1 MSQFSV
7 IFNPATD
14 NQEEVIKSVRSLFAI
29 YSALGLRPAAT
40 VNVDADETG
49 DTPTTATHDS
59 TGLPHDARIHST
71 PAALTSKG
79 VWRAKRGVDKQLVA
93 TVEAELRGAPAA
105 TEQPP
110 AVAAPAVAAPA
121 VAAPAVAAPAVGVN
135 EARTATTP
143 GLPTMPA
150 LAMPTPPAQNVA
162 YAELCKVLSENQCT
176 PANPQGRLTDE
187 WIKAALTAYLVP
199 GGILQNAAAMDEVA
213 VAQMVTGIK
222 TALGMAV

>member
-14 NQEEVIKSVRSLFAI
+14 NQDEVIKSVQSLFAI
-29 YSALGLRPAAT
+29 YSALGLPPAAA
-40 VNVDADETG
+40 NVDADETG

-105 TEQPP
+105 TEQP
-110 AVAAPAVAAPA
+110 
-121 VAAPAVAAPAVGVN
+121 PAVAAPAVGVN

-199 GGILQNAAAMDEVA
+199 GGILQNAAAMDEIA

>member
-14 NQEEVIKSVRSLFAI
+14 NQEEVIKSVQSLFAI
-29 YSALGLRPAAT
+29 YSALGLQPAAT

-105 TEQPP
+105 TEQP
-110 AVAAPAVAAPA
+110 PA

-199 GGILQNAAAMDEVA
+199 GGILQNAAAMDETA
-213 VAQMVTGIK
+213 VSQMVTGIK
-222 TALGMAV
+222 TALGVAV

>member
-14 NQEEVIKSVRSLFAI
+14 NQEEVIKSVQSLFAI
-29 YSALGLRPAAT
+29 YSALGLPPAAE
-40 VNVDADETG
+40 ADETG

-105 TEQPP
+105 TEQP
-110 AVAAPAVAAPA
+110 PA

-199 GGILQNAAAMDEVA
+199 GGVLQNAAAMDDGA

-222 TALGMAV
+222 TALGI

>member
-71 PAALTSKG
+71 PAVITTKG

-93 TVEAELRGAPAA
+93 QVEAELRGADTPAEQPDTPPAA
-105 TEQPP
+105 PT
-110 AVAAPAVAAPA
+110 APAPV
-121 VAAPAVAAPAVGVN
+121 
-135 EARTATTP
+135 TP
-143 GLPTMPA
+143 GLPAMPA
-150 LAMPTPPAQNVA
+150 PVAPIAPVATA

-199 GGILQNAAAMDEVA
+199 GGVLQNAAAMDDGA

-222 TALGMAV
+222 AALGI

>member
-71 PAALTSKG
+71 PAVITTKG
-79 VWRAKRGVDKQLVA
+79 VWRAKRGVDKQLVVS
-93 TVEAELRGAPAA
+93 VESELRGADTTA
-105 TEQPP
+105 EQPP
-110 AVAAPAVAAPA
+110 AEQPATPPAAAPAPVA
-121 VAAPAVAAPAVGVN
+121 
-135 EARTATTP
+135 P
-143 GLPTMPA
+143 GLPAMPA
-150 LAMPTPPAQNVA
+150 PIAPVA
-162 YAELCKVLSENQCT
+162 PVQTAAYTELCKVLSENQCT

-199 GGILQNAAAMDEVA
+199 GGVLQNAAAMDDGA

-222 TALGMAV
+222 AALGI

>member
-14 NQEEVIKSVRSLFAI
+14 NQEEVIKSVQSLFAI
-29 YSALGLRPAAT
+29 YSALGLQPAT

-79 VWRAKRGVDKQLVA
+79 VWRAKRSVDKQLVA
-93 TVEAELRGAPAA
+93 TVESELRGAPAA

-110 AVAAPAVAAPA
+110 AV
-121 VAAPAVAAPAVGVN
+121 GVI

-143 GLPTMPA
+143 GLPAMPA
-150 LAMPTPPAQNVA
+150 MPAPVAPIAPVATA

-199 GGILQNAAAMDEVA
+199 GGVLQNAAAMDDGA

-222 TALGMAV
+222 TALGI

>member
-14 NQEEVIKSVRSLFAI
+14 NQEEVIKSVQSLFAI
-29 YSALGLRPAAT
+29 YSALGLPPAA
-40 VNVDADETG
+40 NADADETG
-49 DTPTTATHDS
+49 DTPTTATHDN

-71 PAALTSKG
+71 PAVITTKG

-93 TVEAELRGAPAA
+93 TVESELRAAA
-105 TEQPP
+105 TEQPTTPP
-110 AVAAPAVAAPA
+110 AAAPAPVA
-121 VAAPAVAAPAVGVN
+121 
-135 EARTATTP
+135 P
-143 GLPTMPA
+143 GLPAMPA
-150 LAMPTPPAQNVA
+150 PVA
-162 YAELCKVLSENQCT
+162 PIAPVQHAAYTELCKVLSENQCT

-199 GGILQNAAAMDEVA
+199 GGVLQNAAAMEEAA

-222 TALGMAV
+222 TALGI

>member
-71 PAALTSKG
+71 PAVITAKG

-105 TEQPP
+105 VAAPAVAAP

-135 EARTATTP
+135 EART
-143 GLPTMPA
+143 
-150 LAMPTPPAQNVA
+150 AQNVA

-199 GGILQNAAAMDEVA
+199 GGILQNAAAMDEIA